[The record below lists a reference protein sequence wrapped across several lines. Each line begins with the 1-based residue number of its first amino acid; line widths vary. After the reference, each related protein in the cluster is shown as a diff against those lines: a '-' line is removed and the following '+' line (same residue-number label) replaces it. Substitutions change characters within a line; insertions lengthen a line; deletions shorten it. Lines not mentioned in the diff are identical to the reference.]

1 MKLNKKTLFLGVIF
15 GSIGTSL
22 YSSIKN
28 YRKKAE
34 SINESNYPYN
44 MIDINNDEDD
54 SVMTSVQQLKK
65 QTNTLEDKLN
75 KFKTQF

>member
-1 MKLNKKTLFLGVIF
+1 MKLNKKTLFLGVIC

-22 YSSIKN
+22 YRSIKN

-44 MIDINNDEDD
+44 MIDINDDDD